1 MFSVADNKCLY
12 AIKNILDN
20 MICKGPTCTYID
32 YININFCILSVVIV
46 HLSSPSHFS
55 FLSMSYHIHLTVL
68 LMCLISFQMRF
79 DKRFSFKWRDKRIL
93 RRIDS
98 NVIFIKKT
106 LGRNVND
113 YPEFEW
119 GAFFS
124 EEEKLFSPPP
134 RWRHTL
140 RHLRGRRKRI
150 LKRIDSNV
158 KSIKKTLGETDG
170 NHHRVFLLLQELKK

>member
-1 MFSVADNKCLY
+1 MFSAADNKCLY
-12 AIKNILDN
+12 AIKNTWQHDLQRSYL
-20 MICKGPTCTYID
+20 YID

-46 HLSSPSHFS
+46 HLSSLSHFS
-55 FLSMSYHIHLTVL
+55 FFSMSYHLHLTVL